1 MVELSGLGWKFQV
14 VVTTQEMSQVLRS
27 GLSTGSSSTC
37 RLAEGAAVRQL
48 SKSSIRH
55 QTNRLSGVFH
65 RSPVPNSG
73 SMALTAGLRASRSV
87 QVRKGSMVYAEV
99 LPEDDPCELS
109 NQITA
114 PGILKI
120 FGNEICEGAHYK
132 SVLATMHSSAKELVK
147 EALDRYGLRKEESE
161 SYVLCDTIGSIDNH
175 QWRTEGFRVV
185 GDHEKP
191 LLLQALWKPRE
202 GLARRFEIQRKS
214 SIEEK
219 TSKEKDTITAG
230 INAQARKLQKSRSR
244 VTSTLVKRTMGR
256 SQKLWR
262 SKSEMDLLDG
272 EAESD
277 TEHDARTKDLPES
290 LSHSSVHNHESPK
303 TSPEQIG
310 IHSVVAPSEGDGRS
324 GSKTEALCLSRQRGE
339 REGEESEREE
349 TESSDDNTTQYSIH
363 PPHDCPYLL
372 LLQGWSLTQSPWP
385 RGCHRFPQGCQ
396 RVPQGSQ
403 RVP

>member
-1 MVELSGLGWKFQV
+1 MVPKRRWEDYFLVSFTCVISNGAPSCGLHN
-14 VVTTQEMSQVLRS
+14 SQCAHCLN
-27 GLSTGSSSTC
+27 TFSSS
-37 RLAEGAAVRQL
+37 L
-48 SKSSIRH
+48 
-55 QTNRLSGVFH
+55 
-65 RSPVPNSG
+65 
-73 SMALTAGLRASRSV
+73 
-87 QVRKGSMVYAEV
+87 
-99 LPEDDPCELS
+99 
-109 NQITA
+109 
-114 PGILKI
+114 
-120 FGNEICEGAHYK
+120 IC
-132 SVLATMHSSAKELVK
+132 LFMP
-147 EALDRYGLRKEESE
+147 
-161 SYVLCDTIGSIDNH
+161 
-175 QWRTEGFRVV
+175 
-185 GDHEKP
+185 P
-191 LLLQALWKPRE
+191 L
-202 GLARRFEIQRKS
+202 
-214 SIEEK
+214 
-219 TSKEKDTITAG
+219 G

-277 TEHDARTKDLPES
+277 TEHDAHTKDLPES

-372 LLQGWSLTQSPWP
+372 LLQGWSLTQVHVQSQF
-385 RGCHRFPQGCQ
+385 CHNVVWGVVRIILIGTAD
-396 RVPQGSQ
+396 
-403 RVP
+403 